1 MADGVGFTSLTGDER
16 LLVLQQF
23 DCSSAALNL
32 EQGAFFNNAFR
43 GFATLWLH
51 INTNHPPA
59 PSTLQ
64 AEVDQWFAMVFS
76 PQQSVSSSSSQPG
89 SRSFASQAAAAPSLS
104 QLNVTPYLHFV
115 KSHST
120 ELVGLYEAF
129 GLKRAN
135 GECTERQNLRDSS
148 MFFRTN
154 SRGASWMR
162 EMLLLKHRTIFFPVD
177 LSSWFFVCPVCGRKY
192 LREKW
197 LKRHQ
202 VLCQN
207 KMDS

>member
-1 MADGVGFTSLTGDER
+1 MPSGVSRHCG
-16 LLVLQQF
+16 
-23 DCSSAALNL
+23 
-32 EQGAFFNNAFR
+32 
-43 GFATLWLH
+43 H

-64 AEVDQWFAMVFS
+64 AEVNQWFGMVFS
-76 PQQSVSSSSSQPG
+76 PQQSVSASSSQPG
-89 SRSFASQAAAAPSLS
+89 SRSFASQAVPAPSLS
-104 QLNVTPYLHFV
+104 QLSVTPYLHFV

-120 ELVGLYEAF
+120 QLVGLYEAF

-135 GECTERQNLRDSS
+135 GECTERQNLHDSS
-148 MFFRTN
+148 MFFRAN